1 MLSMFAIRFTPEAIE
16 DLRWYTK
23 QDRKRIIGE
32 IEACLTYQPSR
43 ETRNNKRL
51 RPNRLAEWELRVERF
66 RVFYDIDEVEAMVRI
81 EAIGHK
87 RGNRL
92 YLRSEEFQL

>member
-1 MLSMFAIRFTPEAIE
+1 VARPAPHGGSDPRLGRRLPP
-16 DLRWYTK
+16 
-23 QDRKRIIGE
+23 
-32 IEACLTYQPSR
+32 ACTQ
-43 ETRNNKRL
+43 
-51 RPNRLAEWELRVERF
+51 PNRLAEWELRVERF

-81 EAIGHK
+81 QAIGHK